1 MAFNVSADT
10 VARTACLALALTN
23 QVLNA
28 FGIQVLPIDDSQ
40 LNTLITTGFTVGT
53 SLVNWWYNQNFTK
66 AAKAGQQVTN
76 AIKSGSI
83 TTDDV
88 KAITG

>member
-1 MAFNVSADT
+1 MDKNT
-10 VARTACLALALTN
+10 IETIARTASLGLALTN
-23 QVLNA
+23 QILNA
-28 FGIQVLPIDDSQ
+28 FGIQVLPIEDSQ
-40 LNTLITTGFTVGT
+40 LNTLITTGLTVGT
-53 SLVNWWYNQNFTK
+53 SLVNWWYNQNFTG
-66 AAKAGQQVTN
+66 AAKAGQKVTN